1 MCSRIRIRASHTAA
15 RTAWRTAVEA
25 LCLAELGEGSPG
37 EDWADAVDRLQ
48 RLAAIGAGEAGS
60 PASTELLG
68 RRKRHPAS
76 GLRSSLHL
84 GSERDEERMEIGE
97 PRRTVTVEP
106 LEEPVPRELPEEPP
120 EEEPAE
126 PPREPEQVPA

>member
-1 MCSRIRIRASHTAA
+1 LRVPHGGAHGLAA
-15 RTAWRTAVEA
+15 AVEA
-25 LCLAELGEGSPG
+25 LGLAELSEGSPG
-37 EDWADAVDRLQ
+37 EDWADAGDGLQ
-48 RLAAIGAGEAGS
+48 PQAAAVGAGEAGRS
-60 PASTELLG
+60 TSTELLG
-68 RRKRHPAS
+68 RRKRYSANA
-76 GLRSSLHL
+76 LRSSLHL
-84 GSERDEERMEIGE
+84 GSERGRGTMEIGE